1 MFILRQQSK
10 DVVWRSVMISHPAR
24 LKREQSALVVQQET
38 DVRVPFEDIA
48 VIVLAHR
55 EINVTHGVLS
65 ACGEYGISMFSMD
78 ETHHPNAVLLPFLQ
92 HSRATQVLRWQ
103 LGITRPLA
111 KKIWAVVVR
120 QKIANQGI
128 CLDLMGK
135 QGGERM
141 AAFVSQVRSGDT
153 TMMESQA
160 AAFYFSQLF
169 GKGFGRSQ
177 VCWVNAALNYG
188 YAVLRGCIARGLVA
202 HGFFPA
208 LGIHH
213 ASKQNAFNLA
223 DDMIEP
229 FRPVIDLYVA
239 SLADEK
245 TSGLKSEDKTALV
258 NLLHH
263 DIAMPRGK
271 MTLLSAIEQ
280 SIESLSRAIQ
290 RKNEKLMELPE
301 LIPLVIHHDEA

>member
-1 MFILRQQSK
+1 M
-10 DVVWRSVMISHPAR
+10 VWRSVMISHPAR

-213 ASKQNAFNLA
+213 ASEQNAFNLA